1 DAESV
6 AGQADSAST
15 PAGHPSTDGHPQVP
29 ARLERAITT
38 QVIASIVGLGLA
50 CGALGALLS
59 ARLLR
64 PAPQMRIGVIS
75 LTRLSRAIASTTADP
90 GTAAGLGP
98 AFDAAVRRLAQA
110 EPGLVLLVKEA
121 VIDTG
126 GIEDYTDAI
135 IPLFKEQGPRPGLTP
150 GGIPS
155 TSQATPKPS
164 GATEPEE

>member
-1 DAESV
+1 M
-6 AGQADSAST
+6 
-15 PAGHPSTDGHPQVP
+15 
-29 ARLERAITT
+29 TT
-38 QVIASIVGLGLA
+38 QVIALLVGLGLA

-64 PAPQMRIGVIS
+64 PAPPMRIGVIS

-135 IPLFKEQGPRPGLTP
+135 IPLFTDQGPRPELPPRGV
-150 GGIPS
+150 
-155 TSQATPKPS
+155 PS
-164 GATEPEE
+164 GPGPAPKLPGASEPQD